1 MTNVVRTLPETLM
14 LDIEISRER
23 LVRDTDIYKRVKY
36 GGLVPIAK
44 QILKTEKDY
53 NRALRTLH
61 NLNQPLTKEYVDE
74 ISSRIKEREKKI
86 EDENFK
92 ALLDHTELIYAK

>member
-1 MTNVVRTLPETLM
+1 MVNVVRTLPKTLM
-14 LDIEISRER
+14 LDIEMSRER

-44 QILKTEKDY
+44 QILKTEEDY

-86 EDENFK
+86 EDGSFK
-92 ALLDHTELIYAK
+92 ALLDHELTFYAK